1 MTANGRRP
9 CAQRRSLP
17 DDLSQP
23 WSANL
28 QKSIRTN
35 NFHNLAVS
43 HHSQRLSLFRIS
55 TEGRL
60 PVPIPQHCLIWP
72 PPLSPY
78 TLLQNNHRGHITY
91 IVHHTLLTIFRPFLC
106 TPWGCLRSFEK
117 SKICSP
123 SERKVTS
130 RCIFAYLEPLFP
142 WRPLVLG
149 WPCSLSPIRPWARSL
164 KQRVWLTGT
173 RSSKVWMHASTHTRT
188 QLESCG
194 WDGEYES
201 EVVVVCQGCARGGW
215 LTVCQGWVAA
225 SAIPG
230 HTLIPHLLPPPTPH
244 LRAVP
249 LPSNSPPPLCGR
261 VHSPGPANFI
271 A

>member
-1 MTANGRRP
+1 M
-9 CAQRRSLP
+9 
-17 DDLSQP
+17 
-23 WSANL
+23 
-28 QKSIRTN
+28 
-35 NFHNLAVS
+35 H
-43 HHSQRLSLFRIS
+43 
-55 TEGRL
+55 
-60 PVPIPQHCLIWP
+60 
-72 PPLSPY
+72 PL
-78 TLLQNNHRGHITY
+78 
-91 IVHHTLLTIFRPFLC
+91 
-106 TPWGCLRSFEK
+106 SFEK
-117 SKICSP
+117 SKTCFP
-123 SERKVTS
+123 SKRKVTS

-173 RSSKVWMHASTHTRT
+173 RSSKVWTHARKHTRT

-230 HTLIPHLLPPPTPH
+230 HTLIPHLPPPTSHSTSPC
-244 LRAVP
+244 R
-249 LPSNSPPPLCGR
+249 SPPFEQSTTTMWTSSLSRSRKLYC
-261 VHSPGPANFI
+261 I
-271 A
+271 I